1 MPGDWL
7 MLLDTHCHLDASEF
21 ALDREAVIARALAA
35 GVRGILIPAVDPSNF
50 EIVRTLAH
58 SVPGGAYAL
67 GIHPMYVQHVD
78 DQALVQLRHAL
89 EARRDD
95 PHLVAVGEIG
105 LDFFVPEISQGEAR
119 AKQERFYVAQ
129 LKLAI
134 EFDLPVILH
143 VRRSADLLLQ
153 GLRQSP
159 VKGGIAHAFNGSLQ
173 QAQQFIDMGFKL
185 GFGGA
190 LTYERA
196 LQLRRLA
203 TELPLDALVLETDA
217 PDIPPHWLYVTAEQ
231 REAGVAQGRNTPEQ
245 VPRIAQVLADLR
257 GVSVEEVGQVTTK
270 NVRQVLGLS
279 TIATIP
285 P

>member
-1 MPGDWL
+1 MLGDWL

-35 GVRGILIPAVDPSNF
+35 GVQGILIPAVDPSNF

-105 LDFFVPEISQGEAR
+105 LDFFVPEISQGEER
-119 AKQERFYVAQ
+119 VKQERFYVAQ

-143 VRRSADLLLQ
+143 VRRSQDVLLKYLRRHPVRG
-153 GLRQSP
+153 GL
-159 VKGGIAHAFNGSLQ
+159 AHAFNGSVQ
-173 QAQQFIDMGFKL
+173 QAQQFIDAGFAL

-190 LTYERA
+190 MTYARA
-196 LQLRRLA
+196 LQIRRLA
-203 TELPLDALVLETDA
+203 CVLPLESIVLETDA
-217 PDIPPHWLYVTAEQ
+217 PDIAPAWLTETRRNEPAEV
-231 REAGVAQGRNTPEQ
+231 R
-245 VPRIAQVLADLR
+245 RIAHALAELR
-257 GVSVEEVGQVTTK
+257 GISYEEVLIKTAQAARSACPTLDLAL
-270 NVRQVLGLS
+270 RS
-279 TIATIP
+279 
-285 P
+285 

>member
-21 ALDREAVIARALAA
+21 ALDRKAVIARALAA
-35 GVRGILIPAVDPSNF
+35 GVQGILIPAVDPSNF

-58 SVPGGAYAL
+58 SVTGGAYAL

-105 LDFFVPEISQGEAR
+105 LDFFAPEISQGEAR

-143 VRRSADLLLQ
+143 VRRSQDVLLKYLRRHPVRG
-153 GLRQSP
+153 GL
-159 VKGGIAHAFNGSLQ
+159 AHAFNGSVQ
-173 QAQQFIDMGFKL
+173 QAQQFIDAGFAL

-190 LTYERA
+190 MTYARA
-196 LQLRRLA
+196 LQIRRLA
-203 TELPLDALVLETDA
+203 CALPLESIVLETDA
-217 PDIPPHWLYVTAEQ
+217 PDIAPAWLTETRRNEPAEV
-231 REAGVAQGRNTPEQ
+231 R
-245 VPRIAQVLADLR
+245 RIAHALAELR
-257 GVSVEEVGQVTTK
+257 GISYEEVLIKTAQAARSACPTLDLAL
-270 NVRQVLGLS
+270 RS
-279 TIATIP
+279 
-285 P
+285 

>member
-1 MPGDWL
+1 MLGDWL

-21 ALDREAVIARALAA
+21 ALDREAVIARALTA
-35 GVRGILIPAVDPSNF
+35 GVQGILIPAVDPSNF

-89 EARRDD
+89 KARRDD

-143 VRRSADLLLQ
+143 VRRSQDVLLKYLRRHPVRG
-153 GLRQSP
+153 GL
-159 VKGGIAHAFNGSLQ
+159 AHAFNGSVQ
-173 QAQQFIDMGFKL
+173 QAQQFIDAGFAL

-190 LTYERA
+190 MTYARA
-196 LQLRRLA
+196 LQIRRLA
-203 TELPLDALVLETDA
+203 CALPLESIVLETDA
-217 PDIPPHWLYVTAEQ
+217 PDIAPAWLTETRRNEPAEV
-231 REAGVAQGRNTPEQ
+231 R
-245 VPRIAQVLADLR
+245 RIAHALAELR
-257 GVSVEEVGQVTTK
+257 GISYEEVLIKTAQAARSACPTLDLAL
-270 NVRQVLGLS
+270 RS
-279 TIATIP
+279 
-285 P
+285 

>member
-78 DQALVQLRHAL
+78 DQALVQLRQAL

-95 PHLVAVGEIG
+95 PRLVAVGEIG
-105 LDFFVPEISQGEAR
+105 LDFFVPEISQGEER

-143 VRRSADLLLQ
+143 VRRSQDVLLKYLRRHPVRG
-153 GLRQSP
+153 GL
-159 VKGGIAHAFNGSLQ
+159 AHAFNGSVQ
-173 QAQQFIDMGFKL
+173 QAQQFIDAGFAL

-190 LTYERA
+190 MTYARA
-196 LQLRRLA
+196 LQIRRLA
-203 TELPLDALVLETDA
+203 CALPLESIVLETDA
-217 PDIPPHWLYVTAEQ
+217 PDIAPAWLTETRRNEPAEV
-231 REAGVAQGRNTPEQ
+231 R
-245 VPRIAQVLADLR
+245 RIAHALAELR
-257 GVSVEEVGQVTTK
+257 GISYEEVLIKTAQAARSACPTLDLAL
-270 NVRQVLGLS
+270 RS
-279 TIATIP
+279 
-285 P
+285 

>member
-35 GVRGILIPAVDPSNF
+35 GVQGILIPAVDPSNF

-95 PHLVAVGEIG
+95 PRLVAVGEIG

-143 VRRSADLLLQ
+143 VRRSQDVLLKYLRRYPVRG
-153 GLRQSP
+153 GL
-159 VKGGIAHAFNGSLQ
+159 AHAFNGSMQ
-173 QAQQFIDMGFKL
+173 QAQQFIDAGFAL

-190 LTYERA
+190 MTYARA
-196 LQLRRLA
+196 LQIRRLA
-203 TELPLDALVLETDA
+203 CALPLESIVLETDA
-217 PDIPPHWLYVTAEQ
+217 PDIAPAWLTETRRNEPAEV
-231 REAGVAQGRNTPEQ
+231 R
-245 VPRIAQVLADLR
+245 RIAHALAELR
-257 GVSVEEVGQVTTK
+257 GISYEEVLIKTAQAA
-270 NVRQVLGLS
+270 RSACS
-279 TIATIP
+279 TLDLALRS
-285 P
+285 

>member
-35 GVRGILIPAVDPSNF
+35 GVQGILIPAVDPSNF

-78 DQALVQLRHAL
+78 DQALVQLRQAL

-95 PHLVAVGEIG
+95 PRLVAVGEIG
-105 LDFFVPEISQGEAR
+105 LDFFVPEISQGEER
-119 AKQERFYVAQ
+119 AKQERFYVEQ

-134 EFDLPVILH
+134 EFDLPVIVH
-143 VRRSADLLLQ
+143 VRRSQDILLKYLRRYPVRG
-153 GLRQSP
+153 GL
-159 VKGGIAHAFNGSLQ
+159 AHAFNGSMQ
-173 QAQQFIDMGFKL
+173 QAQQFIDAGFAL

-190 LTYERA
+190 MTYARA
-196 LQLRRLA
+196 LQIRRLA
-203 TELPLDALVLETDA
+203 CALPLESIVLETDA
-217 PDIPPHWLYVTAEQ
+217 PDIAPAWLAET
-231 REAGVAQGRNTPEQ
+231 RRNEPAE
-245 VPRIAQVLADLR
+245 VRRIAHALAELR
-257 GVSVEEVGQVTTK
+257 GISYEEVLIKTAQAARSACPTL
-270 NVRQVLGLS
+270 NLALGL
-279 TIATIP
+279 
-285 P
+285 

>member
-35 GVRGILIPAVDPSNF
+35 GVQGILIPAVDPSNF

-78 DQALVQLRHAL
+78 DQALVQLRQAL

-95 PHLVAVGEIG
+95 PRLVAVGEIG
-105 LDFFVPEISQGEAR
+105 LDFFVPEISQGEER

-143 VRRSADLLLQ
+143 VRRSQDVLLKYLRRHPVRG
-153 GLRQSP
+153 GL
-159 VKGGIAHAFNGSLQ
+159 AHAFNGSVQ
-173 QAQQFIDMGFKL
+173 QAQQFIDAGFAL

-190 LTYERA
+190 MTYARA
-196 LQLRRLA
+196 LQIRRLA
-203 TELPLDALVLETDA
+203 CALPLESIVLETDA
-217 PDIPPHWLYVTAEQ
+217 PDIAPAWLTETRRNEPAEV
-231 REAGVAQGRNTPEQ
+231 R
-245 VPRIAQVLADLR
+245 RIAHALAELR
-257 GVSVEEVGQVTTK
+257 GISYEEVLIKTAQAARSACPTLDLAL
-270 NVRQVLGLS
+270 RS
-279 TIATIP
+279 
-285 P
+285 

>member
-1 MPGDWL
+1 MLGDWL

-35 GVRGILIPAVDPSNF
+35 GVQGILIPAVDPSNF
-50 EIVRTLAH
+50 EIVRALAH

-78 DQALVQLRHAL
+78 DQALVQLRQAL

-95 PHLVAVGEIG
+95 PRLVAVGEIG

-143 VRRSADLLLQ
+143 VRRSQDVLLKYLRRHPVRG
-153 GLRQSP
+153 GL
-159 VKGGIAHAFNGSLQ
+159 AHAFNGSVQ
-173 QAQQFIDMGFKL
+173 QAQQFIDAGFAL

-190 LTYERA
+190 MTYARA
-196 LQLRRLA
+196 LQIRRLA
-203 TELPLDALVLETDA
+203 CALPLESIVLETDA
-217 PDIPPHWLYVTAEQ
+217 PDIAPAWLTETRRNEPAEV
-231 REAGVAQGRNTPEQ
+231 R
-245 VPRIAQVLADLR
+245 RIAHALAELR
-257 GVSVEEVGQVTTK
+257 GISYEEVLIKTAQAARSACPTLDLAL
-270 NVRQVLGLS
+270 RS
-279 TIATIP
+279 
-285 P
+285 

>member
-1 MPGDWL
+1 MLGDWL

-35 GVRGILIPAVDPSNF
+35 GVQGILIPAVDPSNY

-95 PHLVAVGEIG
+95 PRLVAVGEIG
-105 LDFFVPEISQGEAR
+105 LDFFVPEISQGEER
-119 AKQERFYVAQ
+119 VKQERFYVAQ

-143 VRRSADLLLQ
+143 VRRSQDVLLKYLRRHPVRG
-153 GLRQSP
+153 GL
-159 VKGGIAHAFNGSLQ
+159 AHAFNGSVQ
-173 QAQQFIDMGFKL
+173 QAQQFIDAGFAL

-190 LTYERA
+190 MTYARA
-196 LQLRRLA
+196 LQIRRLA
-203 TELPLDALVLETDA
+203 CALPLESIVLETDA
-217 PDIPPHWLYVTAEQ
+217 PDIAPAWLTETRRNEPAEV
-231 REAGVAQGRNTPEQ
+231 G
-245 VPRIAQVLADLR
+245 RIAHALAELR
-257 GVSVEEVGQVTTK
+257 GISYEEVLIKTAHAARSACPTL
-270 NVRQVLGLS
+270 NLALGL
-279 TIATIP
+279 
-285 P
+285 

>member
-1 MPGDWL
+1 MLGDWL

-35 GVRGILIPAVDPSNF
+35 GVQGILIPAVDPSNF

-95 PHLVAVGEIG
+95 PRLVAVGEIG
-105 LDFFVPEISQGEAR
+105 LDFFVPEISQGEER

-143 VRRSADLLLQ
+143 VRRSQDVLLKYLRRHPVRG
-153 GLRQSP
+153 GL
-159 VKGGIAHAFNGSLQ
+159 AHAFNGSVQ
-173 QAQQFIDMGFKL
+173 QAQQFIDAGFAL

-190 LTYERA
+190 MTYARA
-196 LQLRRLA
+196 LQIRRLA
-203 TELPLDALVLETDA
+203 CALPLESIVLETDA
-217 PDIPPHWLYVTAEQ
+217 PDIAPAWLTETRRNEPAEV
-231 REAGVAQGRNTPEQ
+231 R
-245 VPRIAQVLADLR
+245 RIAHALAELR
-257 GVSVEEVGQVTTK
+257 GISYEEVLIKTAQAARSACPTLDLAL
-270 NVRQVLGLS
+270 RS
-279 TIATIP
+279 
-285 P
+285 

>member
-1 MPGDWL
+1 MLGDWL

-35 GVRGILIPAVDPSNF
+35 GVQGILIPAVDPSNF
-50 EIVRTLAH
+50 EIVRALAH

-78 DQALVQLRHAL
+78 DQALVQLRQAL

-95 PHLVAVGEIG
+95 LRLVAVGEIG
-105 LDFFVPEISQGEAR
+105 LDFFVPEISQGEER

-143 VRRSADLLLQ
+143 VRRSQDVLLKYLRRHPVRG
-153 GLRQSP
+153 GL
-159 VKGGIAHAFNGSLQ
+159 AHAFNGSVQ
-173 QAQQFIDMGFKL
+173 QAQQFIDAGFAL

-190 LTYERA
+190 MTYARA
-196 LQLRRLA
+196 LQIRRLA
-203 TELPLDALVLETDA
+203 CALPLESIVLETDA
-217 PDIPPHWLYVTAEQ
+217 PDIAPAWLTETRRNEPAEV
-231 REAGVAQGRNTPEQ
+231 R
-245 VPRIAQVLADLR
+245 RIAHALAELR
-257 GVSVEEVGQVTTK
+257 GISYEEVLIKTAQAARSACPTLDLAL
-270 NVRQVLGLS
+270 RS
-279 TIATIP
+279 
-285 P
+285 

>member
-1 MPGDWL
+1 MLGDWL

-35 GVRGILIPAVDPSNF
+35 GVQGILIPAVDPSNF
-50 EIVRTLAH
+50 EIVRALAH
-58 SVPGGAYAL
+58 SVTGGAYAL
-67 GIHPMYVQHVD
+67 GVHPMYVQHVE

-143 VRRSADLLLQ
+143 VRRSQDVLLKYLRRHPVRG
-153 GLRQSP
+153 GL
-159 VKGGIAHAFNGSLQ
+159 AHAFNGSVQ
-173 QAQQFIDMGFKL
+173 QAQQFIDAGFAL

-190 LTYERA
+190 MTYARA
-196 LQLRRLA
+196 LQIRRLA
-203 TELPLDALVLETDA
+203 CALPLESIVLETDA
-217 PDIPPHWLYVTAEQ
+217 PDIAPAWLTETRRNEPAEV
-231 REAGVAQGRNTPEQ
+231 R
-245 VPRIAQVLADLR
+245 RIAHALAELR
-257 GVSVEEVGQVTTK
+257 GISYEEVLIKTAQAARSACPTLDLAL
-270 NVRQVLGLS
+270 RS
-279 TIATIP
+279 
-285 P
+285 